1 MRLRLILST
10 ILFSAGLVA
19 SAQCLPVRPDG
30 VEPFKANEK
39 LVMSISYNWHAVQ
52 TEVATGTLSINQE
65 NYNGEKV
72 WHTKMTVATAKF
84 FDIFFK
90 IRERFES
97 WFALSGIEP
106 RKFIRDTYEG
116 GYTATNL
123 YLYDREAG
131 VIHADIK
138 RGDVPQVVKD
148 LPFEACSYDVTT
160 LLYFVR
166 KIDMSRIREKVP
178 YKVHFAIDD
187 LVGDIALTYYGKE
200 NKYLKGIG
208 TVSALKFGIGVR
220 SGHIFDGDQ
229 AYLWLTDDDNHLPVA
244 FMAPLKV
251 GAMNGRLVSYENLS
265 NNFKSLISTKR
276 VK

>member
-1 MRLRLILST
+1 
-10 ILFSAGLVA
+10 
-19 SAQCLPVRPDG
+19 
-30 VEPFKANEK
+30 
-39 LVMSISYNWHAVQ
+39 
-52 TEVATGTLSINQE
+52 
-65 NYNGEKV
+65 
-72 WHTKMTVATAKF
+72 
-84 FDIFFK
+84 
-90 IRERFES
+90 
-97 WFALSGIEP
+97 
-106 RKFIRDTYEG
+106 
-116 GYTATNL
+116 
-123 YLYDREAG
+123 
-131 VIHADIK
+131 
-138 RGDVPQVVKD
+138 
-148 LPFEACSYDVTT
+148 
-160 LLYFVR
+160 
-166 KIDMSRIREKVP
+166 MSRIREKVP